1 MKSYIQSNRQDRRG
15 IADYTSI
22 IEEATSKGQFPLARS
37 GVRYFRQAA
46 KGAGL
51 GGGGGGGNHWALGS
65 SYSISSSSSSYS
77 SSSMTDRRAS
87 LGAMLALGAAAQK
100 AILESRFIAPVE
112 RVRWLERVAEQLELA
127 EQLTETY
134 HDATM
139 AASSPSTSVS
149 NSFSSFSSSSSNSFA
164 SSSVSTGG
172 LPPASFA
179 VDAYA
184 ADRSSAIVAVQG
196 EALTEAY
203 LAETYLVLYRATRQP
218 RYREYA
224 WDLVK
229 AIAVNGTA
237 DRDYRLPNS
246 LYASATLKYLWLIFA
261 EEEGTGEGVEKEA
274 PVEGSSSSS
283 TGGGGAGDNLYL
295 PLNKWVFN
303 EAGQPLPICGA
314 NEKVWP
320 AERCS
325 YRLMSYQEL
334 LVAQFDL

>member
-22 IEEATSKGQFPLARS
+22 IEEATSRGQFPLARS

-46 KGAGL
+46 KGPIV
-51 GGGGGGGNHWALGS
+51 GGGGGGNHWALGS
-65 SYSISSSSSSYS
+65 SYSISSSSSSSSYS

-139 AASSPSTSVS
+139 ASQTSTSIS
-149 NSFSSFSSSSSNSFA
+149 NSFSSFSPSSNSLP
-164 SSSVSTGG
+164 SSFSTGG

-229 AIAVNGTA
+229 AVAVNGTA

-261 EEEGTGEGVEKEA
+261 EEEGTGEGGEGVEKEA
-274 PVEGSSSSS
+274 PVGSSSSS
-283 TGGGGAGDNLYL
+283 TGGDNLYL